1 MIEEILPGVFH
12 WSAFH
17 EGIGHTVHSSF
28 EVASGTLIDPIC
40 PEEGLTAIAELT
52 TPKRIVISNRHH
64 YRHSEPIIE
73 RFDCPVL
80 CHKAGLSHFDE
91 DRPVR
96 GFSFDEQLADG
107 VRALELGSICA
118 EETTLLL
125 EAHAHTHAGAL
136 SFGDGLTRDEHGA
149 LAFMPDTLLGEN
161 PGAVRAG
168 LLRNLRRMLDED
180 FDTLL
185 FAHSEPIRSA
195 GHDRLTEFLVRATKA
210 PSE

>member
-1 MIEEILPGVFH
+1 MIEEILPDLFH

-28 EVASGTLIDPIC
+28 EASSGTLIDPME
-40 PEEGLTAIAELT
+40 PEEGLEAIADLAA
-52 TPKRIVISNRHH
+52 PQRIVLSNRHH
-64 YRHSEPIIE
+64 YRHSAPYLE

-80 CHKAGLSHFDE
+80 CHKAGLTHFGE

-96 GFSFDEQLADG
+96 GFLFDEQLAAG
-107 VRALELGSICA
+107 IRALELGSICA

-125 EAHAHTHAGAL
+125 EAHAGAL
-136 SFGDGLTRDEHGA
+136 SFGDGLTRDDHGS
-149 LAFMPDTLLGEN
+149 LAFMPDSLLGED
-161 PGAVRAG
+161 PHGVRAG

-185 FAHSEPIRSA
+185 FAHSEPIRDG
-195 GHDRLTEFLVRATKA
+195 GHACLSDFVSRAAET
-210 PSE
+210 